1 MLSEINNCITRDSL
15 EILHHRGREHRN
27 EDEDGGL
34 FSYGTYR

>member
-1 MLSEINNCITRDSL
+1 MLLEINNCITGDSL
-15 EILHHRGREHRN
+15 EILYDGGREHRN